1 MATIELAI
9 GVVVMAVTLEYRLT
23 GRGWSECIVEI
34 DDKSATLTAS
44 YLSDVLADLLDAVV
58 SIVQGNDEVTVS
70 FMEEP
75 GEYQW

>member
-1 MATIELAI
+1 M
-9 GVVVMAVTLEYRLT
+9 VVSFEYRLT
-23 GRGWSECIVEI
+23 GRGCSECIVEI
-34 DDKSATLTAS
+34 DDKSASLTAS
-44 YLSDVLADLLDAVV
+44 YLSDALADLLDAVV